1 MANNLLA
8 FSPEYRSARAQF
20 LLKKMLV
27 AREISNMEERSTLKN
42 GIKVHRPYHS
52 DVKVNTYTK
61 GTNVTP
67 QDITVTDEYLTVDQ
81 TKEATVYIDDIDVI
95 QNDYNTA
102 NLLVDRITYAL
113 KRDIDGAFLA
123 EVANAAFAIDDATF
137 SGGTASNGITATVS
151 NVFKLFTTAEATL
164 NNNNVEDT
172 KPWFAVITPDLKA
185 LIQQTNLFN
194 GFNQADAALHGTL
207 KGMGYLATW
216 GNFNVFVSNNVKHTI
231 TFTSATLLVATN
243 VVTINGVA
251 FTIVASGG
259 SASTAGDVSLVGTS
273 VANTLTN
280 LAAAINGTGT
290 PWSSTY
296 IEISAANRAKLNQSG
311 CVATA
316 TATTITFVFQGKPTV
331 SYTGSV
337 SGTAWGTAI
346 SHCWFGQY
354 GATDLVIQS
363 DVKVQN
369 NKDPLKTGFNYLCYT
384 LYGIKTFN
392 EGAQR
397 GVRVL
402 VNN

>member
-42 GIKVHRPYHS
+42 GVKVHRPYHS

-61 GTNVTP
+61 GTSVTP

-123 EVANAAFAIDDATF
+123 EVANAAFAIDDNTF
-137 SGGTASNGITATVS
+137 SGGTAGNGITATVS

-185 LIQQTNLFN
+185 LLQQTNLFN

-216 GNFNVFVSNNVKHTI
+216 GNFNVFVSANVKHVQK
-231 TFTSATLLVATN
+231 FTTTAILVANDTFS
-243 VVTINGVA
+243 INGVTFKA
-251 FTIVASGG
+251 VANGG
-259 SASTAGDVSLVGTS
+259 ASAAGDVSISTTEDLCM
-273 VANTLTN
+273 ANFVL
-280 LAAAINGTGT
+280 AINGTGT
-290 PWSSTY
+290 PWASTY
-296 IEISAANRAKLNQSG
+296 VELSAANRAKLNQSG
-311 CVATA
+311 VVASYA
-316 TATTITFVFQGKPTV
+316 SHVLTITTQGKPTTIYTPTGT
-331 SYTGSV
+331 SY
-337 SGTAWGTAI
+337 GTVGTAI
-346 SHCWFGQY
+346 SHCWFAQY

-397 GVRVL
+397 WVRVL

>member
-1 MANNLLA
+1 
-8 FSPEYRSARAQF
+8 
-20 LLKKMLV
+20 
-27 AREISNMEERSTLKN
+27 MEERSTLKN

-290 PWSSTY
+290 P
-296 IEISAANRAKLNQSG
+296 
-311 CVATA
+311 
-316 TATTITFVFQGKPTV
+316 
-331 SYTGSV
+331 
-337 SGTAWGTAI
+337 
-346 SHCWFGQY
+346 
-354 GATDLVIQS
+354 
-363 DVKVQN
+363 
-369 NKDPLKTGFNYLCYT
+369 
-384 LYGIKTFN
+384 
-392 EGAQR
+392 
-397 GVRVL
+397 
-402 VNN
+402 

>member
-8 FSPEYRSARAQF
+8 FSPEYWSARAQN

-27 AREISNMEERSTLKN
+27 AREISNMEERATLKN
-42 GIKVHRPYHS
+42 GVKVHRPYHA

-61 GTNVTP
+61 GTSVTP
-67 QDITVTDEYLTVDQ
+67 QDVTATDEYLTVDQ
-81 TKEATVYIDDIDVI
+81 TKEATVYIDDVDVI
-95 QNDYNTA
+95 QNDYNAA
-102 NLLVDRITYAL
+102 NLYVDRITYAL

-123 EVANAAFAIDDATF
+123 EVANAAFAMDDATF
-137 SGGTASNGITATVS
+137 SGGTSGNGISANVS

-185 LIQQTNLFN
+185 LIQQTNLAN
-194 GFNQADAALHGTL
+194 GFNQADAALNGAL
-207 KGMGYLATW
+207 KGMGYLGTW
-216 GNFNVFVSNNVKHTI
+216 GNFNIFVSNNVKHTI

-259 SASTAGDVSLVGTS
+259 SASAAGDVSLVGTS

-280 LAAAINGTGT
+280 LAAAINGSGT
-290 PWSSTY
+290 PGSSTY

-354 GATDLVIQS
+354 GVTDLVIQS
-363 DVKVQN
+363 DVKVQQ

-384 LYGIKTFN
+384 LYGIKTFV

-397 GVRVL
+397 GLRVL